1 MQYDFR
7 DLYDSFDAPI
17 TPVDCGK
24 MCAPNNPNGVPFCC
38 DITHSVPVAF
48 RLEWKFL
55 QENTDLWH
63 QWQGTESHMDEKQTR
78 DLIGGTPEHMVLL
91 ACKGAPH
98 CQRNY
103 RAISCRQ
110 YPFFPYLTEDMRF
123 IGLGID
129 WENVDKCWV
138 LQNLDQ
144 VTDEYRK
151 QFVAMYDYLLEH
163 VRGEMKSYYFL
174 SEEYRDYCLSH
185 DLPVTIL
192 HRDGGIQ
199 KLNPAG

>member
-7 DLYDSFDAPI
+7 ALYDAFNAPI
-17 TPVDCGK
+17 TPVDCGA

-55 QENTDLWH
+55 QEKTSLWH
-63 QWQGTESHMDEKQTR
+63 RWEGRESNMDEKQTR
-78 DLIGGTPEHMVLL
+78 DLVGGTPEHMVLL
-91 ACKGAPH
+91 ACKGAAH

-110 YPFFPYLTEDMRF
+110 YPFFPYITSDMRF
-123 IGLGID
+123 IGLGYD

-138 LQNLDQ
+138 IQNLDQ
-144 VTDEYRK
+144 VTKEYRQ
-151 QFVAMYDYLLEH
+151 QFVAMYDYILEEM
-163 VRGEMKSYYFL
+163 RGEMKAYYFL
-174 SEEYRDYCLSH
+174 SEEYRDYALEQGQ
-185 DLPVTIL
+185 PVKII
-192 HRDGGIQ
+192 HRDGGIMEIY
-199 KLNPAG
+199 PID